1 MKFEKLLFVS
11 DKNELPYYLEEYEDV
26 TDIYIMNLDNK
37 PETIVNDYYNFVCK
51 SKIRYNL
58 IIAETECAFYARMI
72 TGWFRLLI
80 NPILIP
86 KIEQEDIY
94 NHYMDWIYG
103 DQNMFECLA
112 WFTNINDVNIEQY
125 KEDYRETRC
134 ILDEYIDLKNDKF
147 LSIIN
152 DKTKYY
158 FMD

>member
-1 MKFEKLLFVS
+1 MKIEHILFVS
-11 DKNELPYYLEEYEDV
+11 AKNELPYYLEDYKDI
-26 TDIYIMNLDNK
+26 TDIYIMNLNDK
-37 PETIVNDYYNFVCK
+37 PETIVDDYFRFVCK
-51 SKIRYNL
+51 SKTRYF

-86 KIEQEDIY
+86 KIEQENIY